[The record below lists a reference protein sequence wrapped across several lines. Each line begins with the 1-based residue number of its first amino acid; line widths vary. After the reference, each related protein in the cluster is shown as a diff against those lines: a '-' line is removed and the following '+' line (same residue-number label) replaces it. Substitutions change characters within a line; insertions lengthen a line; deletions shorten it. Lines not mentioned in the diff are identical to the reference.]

1 MKILLVNEL
10 DLTHIDYDKP
20 IVNRVVRTLVNC
32 LFNEYTTSSLDTEYD
47 LEAMY
52 ELAKWECYRVLRMEE
67 HIEEYSIAV
76 KDIIDDLKVPLFKAL
91 TPIFH
96 QYAGRIKSLKFTT
109 LRGELTLTLVI
120 EI

>member
-1 MKILLVNEL
+1 MNILLVNEI
-10 DLTHIDYDKP
+10 DLTKIDYEKP
-20 IVNRVVRTLVNC
+20 IVNRVVRTIVSC
-32 LFNEYTTSSLDTEYD
+32 LFNEYMVTPLGTECD

-52 ELAKWECYRVLRMEE
+52 ELAKWESYRVLRMEE

-76 KDIIDDLKVPLFKAL
+76 KDIIDDLRIPLIKTL
-91 TPIFH
+91 SPIMN
-96 QYAGRIKSLKFTT
+96 QYHGRIKSLKFAN

>member
-1 MKILLVNEL
+1 MNILLVNEIN
-10 DLTHIDYDKP
+10 LTQIVYEKP
-20 IVNRVVRTLVNC
+20 IVNRVVRTIVSC
-32 LFNEYTTSSLDTEYD
+32 LFNEYLVLPLGTEYD

-52 ELAKWECYRVLRMEE
+52 ELAKWESYRVLRMEE

-76 KDIIDDLKVPLFKAL
+76 KDIIDDIKNPLMRTL
-91 TPIFH
+91 SPIFH
-96 QYAGRIKSLKFTT
+96 QYAGRIKSLKFAT